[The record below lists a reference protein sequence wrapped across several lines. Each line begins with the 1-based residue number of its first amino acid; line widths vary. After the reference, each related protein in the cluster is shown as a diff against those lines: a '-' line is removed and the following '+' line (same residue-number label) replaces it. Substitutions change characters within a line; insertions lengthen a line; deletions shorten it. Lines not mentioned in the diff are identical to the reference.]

1 MYKDKFNGLLDPK
14 DCGFAMLLWSHMA
27 CFWCLDWE
35 LDVGSELTLA

>member
-1 MYKDKFNGLLDPK
+1 
-14 DCGFAMLLWSHMA
+14 LLWSHMA